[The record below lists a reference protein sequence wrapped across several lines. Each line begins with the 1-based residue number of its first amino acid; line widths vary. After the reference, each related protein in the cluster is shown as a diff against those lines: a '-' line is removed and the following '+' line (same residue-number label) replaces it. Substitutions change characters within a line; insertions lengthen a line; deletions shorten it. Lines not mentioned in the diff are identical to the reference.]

1 MLPPRPSC
9 FRVCL
14 PCLSRSGDSHVVGPL
29 REMVSTS
36 ENKEEAAGGGGA
48 QKGKRPRGL
57 PGVSAE
63 GGS

>member
-1 MLPPRPSC
+1 MCSQSNC

-14 PCLSRSGDSHVVGPL
+14 PCLGRSGNSHVVGPL

-48 QKGKRPRGL
+48 RKGKRLEGA
-57 PGVSAE
+57 SAE